1 MKPARGSNRAATEAP
16 NPKNKG
22 GKPKRPPEA
31 HRQDPRSGESNHGKN
46 KHPQQPARKRKAE
59 MVPTAPS
66 KVKSKADLKTMRR
79 SSIVALETIMDLSIM
94 ATLALRCKEKNEIQ
108 EHLNSIKK
116 RFLAHCPQLEVPVQK
131 RKQLEHSSQ
140 QRQEEAKKL
149 AAGEKTLSSLEEDL
163 KAVLSALERTEEQTV
178 SLENTCSRLRG
189 KVEDEEEK
197 AKEILQMSERS
208 VLNLPCLPPR
218 KDESYREAQMRKLI
232 PHKDSDTLARKLG
245 EILQKSEAVQDA
257 QVLLTQAHKHA
268 DQLCNPGFIHIS
280 GAPHL

>member
-94 ATLALRCKEKNEIQ
+94 
-108 EHLNSIKK
+108 
-116 RFLAHCPQLEVPVQK
+116 FLAHCPQLEVPVQK